1 VTGSRIR
8 ARGWGW
14 QHAGRRAPAVA
25 GLDLDVEP
33 GERVLLLGL
42 SGAGKSTLLS
52 ALAGVLGGEE
62 EGDETGE
69 LAVDGAHPS
78 SRRGIAGLVLQDPQA
93 NTIMSRV
100 GDDVAFG
107 CENLAVPREEIWHR
121 VRHALDAVG
130 LEVDLDRSTAALS
143 GGQRQRLALAGVI
156 AMRPGLILLD
166 EPTANL
172 DPGGVVEVR
181 DAVDRVARETGATLV
196 VVEHRVETW
205 LPVVDRVVVLAAG
218 GGAVADGSPEAVLDR
233 HREQLAADGV
243 WVPGL
248 PVDVPRGGRHPAAS
262 LLELDGVRAGRG
274 GEPVHEPVSLAVRAG
289 EALVITGPNGAGK
302 STLALTL
309 AGLMPPVEGAVRA
322 TDALRQPSG
331 TAALGSGRA
340 DGVGSGRAARASDE
354 GGAIVPASRARR
366 RFGGEPPRDAAPI
379 RWRPRQLATRIG
391 TVFQQP
397 EHQFVTPRV
406 RQEIAAG
413 LHALGMPQA
422 DIDRRVDGLLAAL
435 RLDALADANP
445 FTLSGG
451 EQRRLSVATV
461 LAPAPRVMVLDEP
474 TFGQDRRTWIELVR
488 LIASLVDDRGCA
500 VVAVTHDADVE
511 RVLGDRLLRLGEGR

>member
-1 VTGSRIR
+1 MTGSRIR

-14 QHAGRRAPAVA
+14 HHAGRAAPALA
-25 GLDLDVEP
+25 GLDLDVAP
-33 GERVLLLGL
+33 GERVLLLGP
-42 SGAGKSTLLS
+42 SGAGKSTLLA

-69 LAVDGAHPS
+69 LAVDGAHPA

-93 NTIMSRV
+93 NTILSRV

-107 CENLAVPREEIWHR
+107 CENLAVPRDEIWPR
-121 VRHALDAVG
+121 VREALDAVG
-130 LEVDLDRSTAALS
+130 LDVALDRSTAALS

-172 DPGGVVEVR
+172 DPAGVVEVR
-181 DAVDRVARETGATLV
+181 DAVARVARDTGATLV

-218 GGAVADGSPEAVLDR
+218 GGAVADGSPDSVLR
-233 HREQLAADGV
+233 AHGEQLAADGV

-248 PVDVPRGGRHPAAS
+248 PVEVARGTRAAGAP
-262 LLELDGVRAGRG
+262 LLALDALRAGRG
-274 GEPVHEPVSLAVRAG
+274 GTAVHEPVSLEVRAG
-289 EALVITGPNGAGK
+289 ESLVITGPNGAGK

-309 AGLMPPVEGAVRA
+309 AGLMPPVEGTVRA
-322 TDALRQPSG
+322 TDALLAPGAHG
-331 TAALGSGRA
+331 TERTASAKRGSAQRESAQHASAL
-340 DGVGSGRAARASDE
+340 
-354 GGAIVPASRARR
+354 
-366 RFGGEPPRDAAPI
+366 RDPDPL

-391 TVFQQP
+391 TVFQQS
-397 EHQFVTPRV
+397 EHQFVAARV
-406 RQEIAAG
+406 RDEIAAG
-413 LHALGMPQA
+413 LKALREPQ
-422 DIDRRVDGLLAAL
+422 DEIDRRVDGLLAAL
-435 RLDALADANP
+435 RLDHLADANP

-474 TFGQDRRTWIELVR
+474 TFGQDRRTWAELVR
-488 LIASLVDDRGCA
+488 LIGSLVDDRGCA

-511 RVLGDRLLRLGEGR
+511 RILGDRTLRLEGRPAEAEVPR

>member
-1 VTGSRIR
+1 MTGSRIR

-14 QHAGRRAPAVA
+14 RHASRSAPAVA

-33 GERVLLLGL
+33 GERVLLLGP
-42 SGAGKSTLLS
+42 SGAGKSTLLA
-52 ALAGVLGGEE
+52 ALAGVLGGED

-69 LAVDGAHPS
+69 LSVDGVHPS
-78 SRRGIAGLVLQDPQA
+78 VRRGVHGRGTAGLVLQDPQA

-107 CENLAVPREEIWHR
+107 CENLAVPRDEIWRR
-121 VRHALDAVG
+121 VGAALDAVG
-130 LEVDLDRSTAALS
+130 LDVQLDRSTAALS

-172 DPGGVVEVR
+172 DPAGVAEVR
-181 DAVDRVARETGATLV
+181 DAVARVTAETGATLV

-205 LPVVDRVVVLAAG
+205 LPVVDRVIVLEPG
-218 GGAVADGSPEAVLDR
+218 GGAAADGLPELMLDA
-233 HREQLAADGV
+233 HRDELAAHGV

-248 PVDVPRGGRHPAAS
+248 PVGVPRGRRSPGDA
-262 LLELDGVRAGRG
+262 LLVADAVRSGRAGA
-274 GEPVHEPVSLAVRAG
+274 PVHAAVDLEIRAG
-289 EALVITGPNGAGK
+289 EALVVTGPNGAGK

-309 AGLMPPVEGAVRA
+309 AGLLPPVAGAVRA
-322 TDALRQPSG
+322 TPALRG
-331 TAALGSGRA
+331 DVAA
-340 DGVGSGRAARASDE
+340 E
-354 GGAIVPASRARR
+354 
-366 RFGGEPPRDAAPI
+366 API
-379 RWRPRQLATRIG
+379 RWRPKQLATRIG

-397 EHQFVTPRV
+397 EHQFVAARV
-406 RQEIAAG
+406 GDEVAAG
-413 LHALGMPQA
+413 LRALRLPPA
-422 DIDRRVDGLLAAL
+422 EIEARVGGLLAAL

-474 TFGQDRRTWIELVR
+474 TFGQDRRTWQELVR

-511 RVLGDRLLRLGEGR
+511 RVLGDRMLRLGTQAADEAAA

>member
-1 VTGSRIR
+1 MTGSRIR

-14 QHAGRRAPAVA
+14 RHASRHAPALA

-33 GERVLLLGL
+33 GERVLLLGP
-42 SGAGKSTLLS
+42 SGAGKSTLLA
-52 ALAGVLGGEE
+52 ALAGVLGGDDD
-62 EGDETGE
+62 GDETGE
-69 LAVDGAHPS
+69 LAVDGAHPAT
-78 SRRGIAGLVLQDPQA
+78 RHGALHTAGLVLQDPQA

-107 CENLAVPREEIWHR
+107 CENLAVPRDEIWRR
-121 VRHALDAVG
+121 VRDALDAVG
-130 LEVDLDRSTAALS
+130 LDLPLDRSTAALS
-143 GGQRQRLALAGVI
+143 GGQRQRLALAGVL

-172 DPGGVVEVR
+172 DPAGVVEVR
-181 DAVDRVARETGATLV
+181 DAVARVAGESGATLV

-205 LPVVDRVVVLAAG
+205 LPVVDRVVVLEPG
-218 GGAVADGSPEAVLDR
+218 GGATADGTPEAVLDA
-233 HREQLAADGV
+233 HRAELAAHGV

-248 PVDVPRGGRHPAAS
+248 PVDVPRGRRAPGAA
-262 LLELDGVRAGRG
+262 LLVTEAVRSGRG
-274 GEPVHEPVSLAVRAG
+274 GEPVHAPVDLEVRAG
-289 EALVITGPNGAGK
+289 EALVVTGPNGAGK

-309 AGLMPPVEGAVRA
+309 AGLLPPVSGAVRA
-322 TDALRQPSG
+322 TPALRE
-331 TAALGSGRA
+331 T
-340 DGVGSGRAARASDE
+340 
-354 GGAIVPASRARR
+354 GGPVVA
-366 RFGGEPPRDAAPI
+366 EAPI
-379 RWRPRQLATRIG
+379 GWRPKQLATRIG

-397 EHQFVTPRV
+397 EHQFVAARV
-406 RQEIAAG
+406 RDEIAAG
-413 LHALGMPQA
+413 LVALRMPKA
-422 DIDRRVDGLLAAL
+422 EIDARVGGLLAAL

-474 TFGQDRRTWIELVR
+474 TFGQDRRTWQELVR

-511 RVLGDRLLRLGEGR
+511 RVLGDRVLRLGQP

>member
-1 VTGSRIR
+1 MTGSRIR
-8 ARGWGW
+8 ARAWGW
-14 QHAGRRAPAVA
+14 QHAGRSAPALA

-33 GERVLLLGL
+33 GERVLLLGP
-42 SGAGKSTLLS
+42 SGAGKSTLLA
-52 ALAGVLGGEE
+52 ALAGVLGGDE
-62 EGDETGE
+62 EGDESGE
-69 LAVDGAHPS
+69 LSVDGAHPA
-78 SRRGIAGLVLQDPQA
+78 SRRGLAGLVLQDPQA

-107 CENLAVPREEIWHR
+107 CENLAVQRDEIWRR
-121 VRHALDAVG
+121 VHDALEAVG
-130 LEVDLDRSTAALS
+130 LDVALDRSTAALS

-172 DPGGVVEVR
+172 DPAGVVEVR
-181 DAVDRVARETGATLV
+181 DAVARVAAQTGATLV

-218 GGAVADGSPEAVLDR
+218 GGAVADGSPTSVLDA
-233 HREQLAADGV
+233 HREQLADDGV

-248 PVDVPRGGRHPAAS
+248 PVQVARGERRAGPA
-262 LLELDGVRAGRG
+262 LLELDGVRSGRG
-274 GEPVHEPVSLAVRAG
+274 GVPVHEAVSREIRAG
-289 EALVITGPNGAGK
+289 ESLVITGPNGAGK

-309 AGLMPPVEGAVRA
+309 AGLMPAVEGHVWA
-322 TDALRQPSG
+322 TGALRE
-331 TAALGSGRA
+331 A
-340 DGVGSGRAARASDE
+340 DARAADLPDDARGAASQRQPLRE
-354 GGAIVPASRARR
+354 V
-366 RFGGEPPRDAAPI
+366 API

-397 EHQFVTPRV
+397 EHQFVAARV
-406 RQEIAAG
+406 RDEIAAG
-413 LHALGMPQA
+413 LRALGQPGPA
-422 DIDRRVDGLLAAL
+422 IERRVDGLLAAL

-474 TFGQDRRTWIELVR
+474 TFGQDRRTWQELVR
-488 LIASLVDDRGCA
+488 LIASLVDVQGCA
-500 VVAVTHDADVE
+500 VVAVTHDADVV
-511 RVLGDRLLRLGEGR
+511 RVLGDRTLRLGAA

>member
-1 VTGSRIR
+1 MTGSRIR

-14 QHAGRRAPAVA
+14 RHASRAAPALA
-25 GLDLDVEP
+25 GLDLDVGS
-33 GERVLLLGL
+33 GERVLLLGP
-42 SGAGKSTLLS
+42 SGAGKSTLLA
-52 ALAGVLGGEE
+52 ALAGVLGGDD
-62 EGDETGE
+62 EGDEAGE
-69 LAVDGAHPS
+69 LAVDGAHPAA
-78 SRRGIAGLVLQDPQA
+78 RRGVAGLVLQDPQA

-107 CENLAVPREEIWHR
+107 CENLAVPRDEIWPR
-121 VRHALDAVG
+121 VRAALDAVG
-130 LEVDLDRSTAALS
+130 LDVDLDRSTAALS

-172 DPGGVVEVR
+172 DPAGVVEVR

-205 LPVVDRVVVLAAG
+205 LPIVDRVVVLEPG
-218 GGAVADGSPEAVLDR
+218 GGAAADGTPHAVLDE
-233 HREQLAADGV
+233 HREQLASHGV

-248 PVDVPRGGRHPAAS
+248 PVEVARGGRSAGDV
-262 LLELDGVRAGRG
+262 LLTATGLRSGRA
-274 GEPVHEPVSLAVRAG
+274 GEPVHEPVELRIRAG
-289 EALVITGPNGAGK
+289 EALVVTGANGAGK

-309 AGLMPPVEGAVRA
+309 AGLLPPVAGAVGA
-322 TDALRQPSG
+322 
-331 TAALGSGRA
+331 TAALR
-340 DGVGSGRAARASDE
+340 
-354 GGAIVPASRARR
+354 GAIAV
-366 RFGGEPPRDAAPI
+366 DVPI
-379 RWRPRQLATRIG
+379 RWRPKQLATRIG

-397 EHQFVTPRV
+397 EHQFVAARV
-406 RQEIAAG
+406 RDEIAAG
-413 LHALGMPQA
+413 LRALRRPEAEVHA
-422 DIDRRVDGLLAAL
+422 RVAALLTAL
-435 RLDALADANP
+435 RLDHLADANP

-474 TFGQDRRTWIELVR
+474 TFGQDRRTWQELVG

-500 VVAVTHDADVE
+500 VIAVSHDADVE
-511 RVLGDRLLRLGEGR
+511 RVLGDRVLRLGGA

>member
-1 VTGSRIR
+1 MTGSRIR
-8 ARGWGW
+8 ARDWGW
-14 QHAGRRAPAVA
+14 QHAGRDAPAVA

-33 GERVLLLGL
+33 GERVLLLGP

-62 EGDETGE
+62 EGDESGE
-69 LAVDGAHPS
+69 LRVDDAHPS

-93 NTIMSRV
+93 NTIMERV

-107 CENLAVPREEIWHR
+107 CENLAVPRAEIWPR

-130 LEVDLDRSTAALS
+130 LDVDLDRSTAALS
-143 GGQRQRLALAGVI
+143 GGQRQRLALAGAI

-172 DPGGVVEVR
+172 DPAGVLEVR
-181 DAVDRVARETGATLV
+181 DAVARVARETGATLV

-205 LPVVDRVVVLAAG
+205 LPVVDRVVVLAPG
-218 GGAVADGSPEAVLDR
+218 GGAVADGAPSAVLDA
-233 HREQLAADGV
+233 HRDELAAGGV

-248 PVDVPRGGRHPAAS
+248 PVEVPRGARRAGGP
-262 LLELDGVRAGRG
+262 LLALDGVRAGRG
-274 GEPVHEPVSLAVRAG
+274 GVPVHEAVSLEVRAG
-289 EALVITGPNGAGK
+289 EALVVTGPNGAGK

-309 AGLMPPVEGAVRA
+309 AGLMPAVEGRVRA
-322 TDALRQPSG
+322 TEALRAPGSG
-331 TAALGSGRA
+331 TSPLREA
-340 DGVGSGRAARASDE
+340 D
-354 GGAIVPASRARR
+354 PL
-366 RFGGEPPRDAAPI
+366 
-379 RWRPRQLATRIG
+379 RWRPKQLATRIG

-397 EHQFVTPRV
+397 EHQFVASRV
-406 RQEIAAG
+406 RDEVAAG
-413 LHALGMPQA
+413 LRAQGLPRA
-422 DIDRRVDGLLAAL
+422 DIERRVDELLAAL

-461 LAPAPRVMVLDEP
+461 LAPAPRIMVLDEP
-474 TFGQDRRTWIELVR
+474 TFGQDRRTWQELVR
-488 LIASLVDDRGCA
+488 LIAALVDERGCA

-511 RVLGDRLLRLGEGR
+511 RVLGDRRLRLGAP

>member
-1 VTGSRIR
+1 MTGSRIR

-14 QHAGRRAPAVA
+14 QHAGRGAPALA

-33 GERVLLLGL
+33 GERVLLLGP
-42 SGAGKSTLLS
+42 SGAGKSTLLG

-69 LAVDGAHPS
+69 LSVDGAHPS
-78 SRRGIAGLVLQDPQA
+78 SRRGIAGLVLQDPEA

-107 CENLAVPREEIWHR
+107 CENLAVPREEIWRR

-130 LEVDLDRSTAALS
+130 LEVELDRSTAALS

-172 DPGGVVEVR
+172 DPAGVVEVR

-218 GGAVADGSPEAVLDR
+218 GGAVADGSPDQVLER

-248 PVDVPRGGRHPAAS
+248 PVEVPRGGRRPADA
-262 LLELDGVRAGRG
+262 LLELDEVRAGRG
-274 GEPVHEPVSLAVRAG
+274 GEPAHEAVSLDIRAG
-289 EALVITGPNGAGK
+289 EALVVTGPNGAGK
-302 STLALTL
+302 STLALTI
-309 AGLMPPVEGAVRA
+309 AGLMAPVAGAVRA
-322 TDALRQPSG
+322 TDALRRPG
-331 TAALGSGRA
+331 EPAA
-340 DGVGSGRAARASDE
+340 VGAPG
-354 GGAIVPASRARR
+354 ARR
-366 RFGGEPPRDAAPI
+366 SRRGGEGPRDPSPF

-406 RQEIAAG
+406 RQEVAAG
-413 LHALGMPQA
+413 LHALGMAPA
-422 DIDRRVDGLLAAL
+422 DIDHRVDGLLAAL
-435 RLDALADANP
+435 RLEALADANP

-461 LAPAPRVMVLDEP
+461 LAPAPRVIVLDEP
-474 TFGQDRRTWIELVR
+474 TFGQDRRTWTELVR

-511 RVLGDRLLRLGEGR
+511 RVLGDRTLRLGEAR

>member
-1 VTGSRIR
+1 MTGSRIR

-14 QHAGRRAPAVA
+14 RHAGRAVPAVA

-33 GERVLLLGL
+33 GERVLLLGP
-42 SGAGKSTLLS
+42 SGAGKSTLLA
-52 ALAGVLGGEE
+52 ALAGVLGGED

-69 LAVDGAHPS
+69 LAVDGAHPAGL
-78 SRRGIAGLVLQDPQA
+78 RGTAGLVLQDPQA

-107 CENLAVPREEIWHR
+107 CENLAVPRDEIWRR
-121 VRHALDAVG
+121 VREALAAVG
-130 LEVDLDRSTAALS
+130 LDVALDRSTAALS
-143 GGQRQRLALAGVI
+143 GGQRQRLALAGVL

-172 DPGGVVEVR
+172 DPEGVVEVR
-181 DAVDRVARETGATLV
+181 DAVARVAAETGATLV

-218 GGAVADGSPEAVLDR
+218 GGAVADGSPAAVLDA
-233 HREQLAADGV
+233 HRAQLAHDGV

-248 PVDVPRGGRHPAAS
+248 PVEVARGGRHPGEALLVGEALRSGRDGAA
-262 LLELDGVRAGRG
+262 
-274 GEPVHEPVSLAVRAG
+274 VHEPLDVQVRAG
-289 EALVITGPNGAGK
+289 EALIVTGRNGAGK

-309 AGLMPPVEGAVRA
+309 AGLLPPVAGAVRA
-322 TDALRQPSG
+322 TAPLRG
-331 TAALGSGRA
+331 ELAA
-340 DGVGSGRAARASDE
+340 E
-354 GGAIVPASRARR
+354 
-366 RFGGEPPRDAAPI
+366 API
-379 RWRPRQLATRIG
+379 RWRPKQLASRIG

-397 EHQFVTPRV
+397 EHQFVAARV
-406 RQEIAAG
+406 RDEVAAG
-413 LHALGMPQA
+413 LRALRLPQPEVDA
-422 DIDRRVDGLLAAL
+422 RVGGLLAAL

-474 TFGQDRRTWIELVR
+474 TFGQDRRTWSELVR

-511 RVLGDRLLRLGEGR
+511 RVLGDRVLRLGGER

>member
-1 VTGSRIR
+1 MTGSRIR

-14 QHAGRRAPAVA
+14 QHAGRDAPALA

-33 GERVLLLGL
+33 GERVLLLGP
-42 SGAGKSTLLS
+42 SGAGKSTLLA
-52 ALAGVLGGEE
+52 ALAGVLGGED
-62 EGDETGE
+62 EGDEAGE
-69 LAVDGAHPS
+69 LAVDGSHPS
-78 SRRGIAGLVLQDPQA
+78 TLRGTAGLVLQDPQA

-107 CENLAVPREEIWHR
+107 CENLAVPRDEIWRR
-121 VRHALDAVG
+121 VHEALDAVG
-130 LEVDLDRSTAALS
+130 LDVALDRSTAALS

-172 DPGGVVEVR
+172 DPAGVVEVR
-181 DAVDRVARETGATLV
+181 DAVARVARETGATLV

-218 GGAVADGSPEAVLDR
+218 GGAMADGAPAAVLGA
-233 HREQLAADGV
+233 HGEQLAADGV

-248 PVDVPRGGRHPAAS
+248 PVEVGRGTRRPGAP
-262 LLELDGVRAGRG
+262 LLELAELRAGRG
-274 GEPVHEPVSLAVRAG
+274 GEPVHEAVSLEIRAG
-289 EALVITGPNGAGK
+289 EALVVTGPNGAGK

-309 AGLMPPVEGAVRA
+309 AGLMPPVAGEVLASEVLRAPRSGEAEGDRA
-322 TDALRQPSG
+322 P
-331 TAALGSGRA
+331 GRA
-340 DGVGSGRAARASDE
+340 
-354 GGAIVPASRARR
+354 GALHERR
-366 RFGGEPPRDAAPI
+366 PI
-379 RWRPRQLATRIG
+379 RWRPKQLATRIG

-397 EHQFVTPRV
+397 EHQFVAARV
-406 RQEIAAG
+406 RDEIAAG
-413 LHALGMPQA
+413 LRALRQPQA
-422 DIDRRVDGLLAAL
+422 EIDHRVDGLLAAL
-435 RLDALADANP
+435 RLDGLAEANP

-461 LAPAPRVMVLDEP
+461 LASAPRVMVLDEP
-474 TFGQDRRTWIELVR
+474 TFGQDRRTWAEMVR
-488 LIASLVDDRGCA
+488 LIASLVDERGCA

-511 RVLGDRLLRLGEGR
+511 RVLGDRTLRLGER

>member
-1 VTGSRIR
+1 MTGSRIR

-14 QHAGRRAPAVA
+14 RHASRDAPAVA

-33 GERVLLLGL
+33 GERVLLLGP
-42 SGAGKSTLLS
+42 SGAGKSTLLA
-52 ALAGVLGGEE
+52 ALAGVLGGDD

-69 LAVDGAHPS
+69 LAVDGAHPAT
-78 SRRGIAGLVLQDPQA
+78 RHGEAHTAGLVLQDPQA

-107 CENLAVPREEIWHR
+107 CENLAVPRDEIWSR
-121 VRHALDAVG
+121 VRAALEAVG
-130 LEVDLDRSTAALS
+130 LDVPLDRSTAALS
-143 GGQRQRLALAGVI
+143 GGQRQRLALAGVL

-172 DPGGVVEVR
+172 DPHGVVEVR
-181 DAVDRVARETGATLV
+181 DAVARVAAETGATLV
-196 VVEHRVETW
+196 VVEHRVEIW
-205 LPVVDRVVVLAAG
+205 LPVVDRVVVLEPG
-218 GGAVADGSPEAVLDR
+218 GGAAADGPPARVLDA
-233 HREQLAADGV
+233 HRASLAAQGV

-248 PVDVPRGGRHPAAS
+248 PVDVPRARRAGGDA
-262 LLELDGVRAGRG
+262 LLVADAVRSGRG
-274 GEPVHEPVSLAVRAG
+274 GEPVHAAIGLEIRAG
-289 EALVITGPNGAGK
+289 EALVVTGRNGAGK

-309 AGLMPPVEGAVRA
+309 AGLMPPV
-322 TDALRQPSG
+322 SG
-331 TAALGSGRA
+331 TVSATAALRGTGSGGVVA
-340 DGVGSGRAARASDE
+340 D
-354 GGAIVPASRARR
+354 
-366 RFGGEPPRDAAPI
+366 API
-379 RWRPRQLATRIG
+379 RWRPKQLATRIG

-397 EHQFVTPRV
+397 EHQFVAARV
-406 RQEIAAG
+406 RDEIAAG
-413 LHALGMPQA
+413 LKALRMPPPE
-422 DIDRRVDGLLAAL
+422 IDARVDELLGAL

-474 TFGQDRRTWIELVR
+474 TFGQDRRTWQELVR

-511 RVLGDRLLRLGEGR
+511 RVLGDRTLRLGEP

>member
-1 VTGSRIR
+1 MTGSRVR

-14 QHAGRRAPAVA
+14 QHAGRDAPAVA
-25 GLDLDVEP
+25 GLDLEVEP
-33 GERVLLLGL
+33 GERVLLLGP

-52 ALAGVLGGEE
+52 ALAGVLGGDD

-69 LAVDGAHPS
+69 LTVDGAHPS
-78 SRRGIAGLVLQDPQA
+78 TLRGTAGLVLQDPQA

-107 CENLAVPREEIWHR
+107 CENLAVPRDEIWSR
-121 VRHALDAVG
+121 VRHALEAVA
-130 LEVDLDRSTAALS
+130 LDVALDRSTAALS

-172 DPGGVVEVR
+172 DPAGVVEVR
-181 DAVDRVARETGATLV
+181 DAVARVAAETGATLV

-205 LPVVDRVVVLAAG
+205 LPVVDRVVVLTAG
-218 GGAVADGSPEAVLDR
+218 GGAAADGSPAAVLGA
-233 HREQLAADGV
+233 HAEQLAADGV

-248 PVDVPRGGRHPAAS
+248 PVEVARGTRHAGEA
-262 LLELDGVRAGRG
+262 LLELDAVRSGRV
-274 GEPVHEPVSLAVRAG
+274 GEAVHEAVSLEVRAG
-289 EALVITGPNGAGK
+289 EALVVTGPNGAGK

-309 AGLMPPVEGAVRA
+309 AGLMPAVEGEVRA
-322 TDALRQPSG
+322 TEPLRAPDV
-331 TAALGSGRA
+331 R
-340 DGVGSGRAARASDE
+340 
-354 GGAIVPASRARR
+354 
-366 RFGGEPPRDAAPI
+366 EPRPI
-379 RWRPRQLATRIG
+379 RWRPKQLARRIG

-397 EHQFVTPRV
+397 EHQFVAARV
-406 RQEIAAG
+406 RDEIAAG
-413 LHALGMPQA
+413 LVALQQPQHEIA
-422 DIDRRVDGLLAAL
+422 QRVDGLLAAL
-435 RLDALADANP
+435 RLEALADANP

-474 TFGQDRRTWIELVR
+474 TFGQDRRTWTELVR
-488 LIASLVDDRGCA
+488 LIASLVDDRGCS
-500 VVAVTHDADVE
+500 VVAITHDPDVE
-511 RVLGDRLLRLGEGR
+511 RVLGDRTLRLGGSAAEHGAAAPRAERA

>member
-1 VTGSRIR
+1 MTGSRIR

-14 QHAGRRAPAVA
+14 RHASRDAPAVA
-25 GLDLDVEP
+25 GLDLDIEP
-33 GERVLLLGL
+33 GERVLLLGP
-42 SGAGKSTLLS
+42 SGAGKSTLLA
-52 ALAGVLGGEE
+52 ALAGVLGGDD

-69 LAVDGAHPS
+69 LSVDGAHPATRHS
-78 SRRGIAGLVLQDPQA
+78 APHTAGLVLQDPQA
-93 NTIMSRV
+93 NTIMSRI

-107 CENLAVPREEIWHR
+107 CENLGVPRDEIWVR
-121 VRHALDAVG
+121 VRAALDAVG
-130 LEVDLDRSTAALS
+130 LDLPLDRSTEALS
-143 GGQRQRLALAGVI
+143 GGQRQRLALAGVL

-172 DPGGVVEVR
+172 DPDGVVEVR
-181 DAVDRVARETGATLV
+181 DAVARVAAETGATLV

-205 LPVVDRVVVLAAG
+205 LPAVDRVVVLEPG
-218 GGAVADGSPEAVLDR
+218 GGAAADGAPAAVLDA
-233 HREQLAADGV
+233 HRDELAAHGV

-248 PVDVPRGGRHPAAS
+248 PVDLPRGRRSPGDA
-262 LLELDGVRAGRG
+262 LLVADAVRSGRG
-274 GEPVHEPVSLAVRAG
+274 GEPVHAALDVEVRAG
-289 EALVITGPNGAGK
+289 ESLVVTGPNGAGK

-309 AGLMPPVEGAVRA
+309 AGLLPPVAGGVRA
-322 TDALRQPSG
+322 TAALRG
-331 TAALGSGRA
+331 DVAT
-340 DGVGSGRAARASDE
+340 E
-354 GGAIVPASRARR
+354 
-366 RFGGEPPRDAAPI
+366 API
-379 RWRPRQLATRIG
+379 RWRPKQLATRIG

-397 EHQFVTPRV
+397 EHQFVAARV
-406 RQEIAAG
+406 RDEIGAG
-413 LHALGMPQA
+413 LRALRLPQPE
-422 DIDRRVDGLLAAL
+422 IDATVGGLLAAL

-474 TFGQDRRTWIELVR
+474 TFGQDRRTWQELVR

-511 RVLGDRLLRLGEGR
+511 RVLGDRILRLGEP

>member
-1 VTGSRIR
+1 MTGSRIR

-14 QHAGRRAPAVA
+14 RHASRSAPAVA

-33 GERVLLLGL
+33 GERVLLLGP
-42 SGAGKSTLLS
+42 SGAGKSTLLA
-52 ALAGVLGGEE
+52 ALAGVLGGDD

-69 LAVDGAHPS
+69 LSVDGAHPAT
-78 SRRGIAGLVLQDPQA
+78 RHGAPHTAGLVLQDPQA
-93 NTIMSRV
+93 NTIMSRI

-107 CENLAVPREEIWHR
+107 CENLGVPRDEIWPR
-121 VRHALDAVG
+121 VRAALDAVG
-130 LEVDLDRSTAALS
+130 LDVPLDRSTAALS
-143 GGQRQRLALAGVI
+143 GGQRQRLALAGVL

-172 DPGGVVEVR
+172 DPVGVVEVR
-181 DAVDRVARETGATLV
+181 DAVARVAAATGATLV

-205 LPVVDRVVVLAAG
+205 LPVVDRVVVLEPG
-218 GGAVADGSPEAVLDR
+218 GGAIADGPPETVLDA
-233 HREQLAADGV
+233 HRASLAAQGV

-248 PVDVPRGGRHPAAS
+248 PVDVPRTRRSPGEA
-262 LLELDGVRAGRG
+262 LLVAEAVRSGRG
-274 GEPVHEPVSLAVRAG
+274 GDAVHAAVDLEIRAG
-289 EALVITGPNGAGK
+289 EALVVTGPNGAGK

-309 AGLMPPVEGAVRA
+309 AGLLPPVAGTVRA
-322 TDALRQPSG
+322 TDALRG
-331 TAALGSGRA
+331 TVEGSVA
-340 DGVGSGRAARASDE
+340 D
-354 GGAIVPASRARR
+354 
-366 RFGGEPPRDAAPI
+366 API
-379 RWRPRQLATRIG
+379 RWRPKQLTTRIG

-397 EHQFVTPRV
+397 EHQFVAARV
-406 RQEIAAG
+406 RDEIGAG
-413 LHALGMPQA
+413 LRALRLPQPE
-422 DIDRRVDGLLAAL
+422 IDARVDGLLAAL
-435 RLDALADANP
+435 RLEALADANP

-474 TFGQDRRTWIELVR
+474 TFGQDRRTWQELVR

-511 RVLGDRLLRLGEGR
+511 RVLGDRTLRLGEP